1 MESVCDESSDT
12 YVPEQ
17 DRIAVFDM
25 DGTVYGELAPI
36 YAEWLLFA
44 HRALEDPNYKADDE
58 MKEVARRVVQAE
70 KDRSIPEDLNILEAK
85 DQIRSF
91 EGMTIDEFNDYV
103 NEFLK
108 TDVWGFSGMTYGDA
122 FYAPIIEVIDY
133 LDANDF
139 TVYLVS
145 GSDRYLCRALID
157 GILAIEPEHVIGMDP
172 LLVASSQG
180 DTPGYDFNISAGDEI
195 VRTGELVVKNLKVNK
210 VTGIIR
216 EIGHQ
221 PILSFGNSGG
231 DVSMGLYVTT
241 DNKYPSEA
249 FMLVA
254 DDDER
259 DWADASK
266 APGLIEKWEGY
277 GFNVISMKN
286 DFRTIYGDD
295 VVRDEVMP
303 EIIVPGEDE
312 AGETET
318 ESTVEETESV
328 AEEAESTE
336 EAAESVAEETESTV
350 EETESVAEEAE
361 STEEAA
367 ETVAEEAESVAA
379 EAETTEEEA
388 ESVAEEAESTEE
400 EAESVAEEAETTEEE
415 KSTEE
420 VINAIL
426 EGIAEEIA
434 VAAGIE
440 EAAAEE
446 IAEEVTS
453 AVGTGKAAVE
463 ELAEE
468 VAASVGTQEAA
479 IDEIVKEIAAAIE
492 EATAEEAAAEEAEAA
507 AAEAEEAEA
516 EAAIEEIVKEITAAI
531 EEATAEE
538 AAAEETEEDEAAAE
552 EVTEDVAAAEEAA
565 EDVAA
570 AEETTEEAAAAEE
583 TEEDEA
589 AAEEATAEEAAAE
602 ETEEAAEDVAA
613 SEETTE
619 EAAAAEETDEKSAE
633 AEKDEK
639 QETAEDTVY
648 VVSAGENLWGIAA
661 KTLGSGSEFRKI
673 ADANGIEAP
682 FEIRPGQEIII
693 PAA

>member
-328 AEEAESTE
+328 AEEAKSTE
-336 EAAESVAEETESTV
+336 EAAESVAEETETTEEEAESVAAEAEST
-350 EETESVAEEAE
+350 EEEAESVAEEAE
-361 STEEAA
+361 TTE
-367 ETVAEEAESVAA
+367 EEAESVAE

-507 AAEAEEAEA
+507 AEAEEAEA
-516 EAAIEEIVKEITAAI
+516 EAEAAIDEIVKEITAAI

-538 AAAEETEEDEAAAE
+538 AAAEET
-552 EVTEDVAAAEEAA
+552 EEAA

-602 ETEEAAEDVAA
+602 ETKEAAEDVAA